1 MGVATRDLGVT
12 EARLLRWITIVN
24 PRNSAPVDNG
34 GCGDI
39 GRDMDATGK
48 KAKEGEH
55 YNIT

>member
-12 EARLLRWITIVN
+12 ETRLLRRITIVN
-24 PRNSAPVDNG
+24 LGNNAPVDNG

-39 GRDMDATGK
+39 GCDMDATG
-48 KAKEGEH
+48 KEGEH